1 MGDVLQNASEHGTLP
16 MTSAAHDL
24 AGRRVLVIEDES
36 MVMMLLQDMLE
47 DIGCV
52 VVGAASRLPEATE
65 KAKSLAFDVAILD
78 VNLNGE
84 RTFPIAEV
92 LAERGVRFAFA
103 TGYGVASLPPGFT
116 GRPVLQKPFQQQEL
130 ERVLR
135 AALA

>member
-1 MGDVLQNASEHGTLP
+1 MNDALRDASERGTLP
-16 MTSAAHDL
+16 MMSAAQDL
-24 AGRRVLVIEDES
+24 AGRRVLVVEDEP

-52 VVGAASRLPEATE
+52 VVGTASRLAEATE
-65 KAKSLAFDVAILD
+65 KASKLAFDLAILD
-78 VNLNGE
+78 VDLDGV

-92 LAERGVRFAFA
+92 LAQRGVRFMFA
-103 TGYGVASLPPGFT
+103 TGYGAATLPPDLS

-130 ERVLR
+130 ERALR

>member
-1 MGDVLQNASEHGTLP
+1 

-36 MVMMLLQDMLE
+36 MVRMLLQDMLE

-52 VVGAASRLPEATE
+52 VVGSASRLPEAIE
-65 KAKSLAFDVAILD
+65 KARSLAFDVAILD

-103 TGYGVASLPPGFT
+103 TGYGMASLPPHFN

>member
-1 MGDVLQNASEHGTLP
+1 MSDALQDAKNGTLP
-16 MTSAAHDL
+16 MTAAAHDL

-52 VVGAASRLPEATE
+52 VVGSASRLPEAIE
-65 KAKSLAFDVAILD
+65 KARSLTFDVAILD
-78 VNLNGE
+78 INLNGE
-84 RTFPIAEV
+84 RTFPIAEL
-92 LAERGVRFAFA
+92 LAERGLRFVFA
-103 TGYGVASLPPGFT
+103 TGYGVANLPPGFD
-116 GRPVLQKPFQQQEL
+116 GRPVLQKPFQQSEL

>member
-1 MGDVLQNASEHGTLP
+1 MDDALRDASERGILP
-16 MTSAAHDL
+16 MTSTAHDL

-52 VVGAASRLPEATE
+52 VADSASRLQEAIE
-65 KAKSLAFDVAILD
+65 KARSLTFDVAILD

-92 LAERGVRFAFA
+92 LAARGVRFVFA
-103 TGYGVASLPPGFT
+103 TGYGVANLPPGFSE
-116 GRPVLQKPFQQQEL
+116 RPVLQKPFQQHEL

>member
-1 MGDVLQNASEHGTLP
+1 MTLEAP
-16 MTSAAHDL
+16 SNDL

-52 VVGAASRLPEATE
+52 VVGSASRLQEAIE
-65 KAKSLAFDVAILD
+65 KARTLAFDVAILD
-78 VNLNGE
+78 VNLDGE

-103 TGYGVASLPPGFT
+103 TGYGVASMPPGFN